1 MFGEAKTIK
10 CHRVQNPADAEGPVY
25 EAIVIPQRI
34 DSRRPFLEYNTG
46 KISYLAEDTY
56 NFRPGHCYTY
66 TMASSSSPEQ
76 IVVSI
81 GGSIEGWD

>member
-1 MFGEAKTIK
+1 MGPE
-10 CHRVQNPADAEGPVY
+10 PAGAEGPVY
-25 EAIVIPQRI
+25 EAIVIPQRA

-46 KISYLAEDTY
+46 KISYLVEDTY
-56 NFRPGHCYTY
+56 NFRPGRCYTY
-66 TMASSSSPEQ
+66 TMTINSSPEQ

>member
-1 MFGEAKTIK
+1 MASMSSALAPLFSVCSTG
-10 CHRVQNPADAEGPVY
+10 
-25 EAIVIPQRI
+25 
-34 DSRRPFLEYNTG
+34 FLAGAGIGARAG
-46 KISYLAEDTY
+46 KISYLVEDTY

-66 TMASSSSPEQ
+66 TMTINSSPEQ